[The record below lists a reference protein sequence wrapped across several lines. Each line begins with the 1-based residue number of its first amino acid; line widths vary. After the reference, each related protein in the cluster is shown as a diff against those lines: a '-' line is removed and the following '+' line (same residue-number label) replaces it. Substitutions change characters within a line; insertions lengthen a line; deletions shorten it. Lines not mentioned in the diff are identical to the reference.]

1 MRKSF
6 KNKQGG
12 FLRMVVIVIVT
23 ILILVY
29 WGEDI
34 KKFLETDQA
43 KQIAK
48 KIIVIMR
55 DIWAGY
61 IKVPLALIWDKVV
74 VDIIWNMILKP
85 LIGQVK

>member
-1 MRKSF
+1 MYQSY
-6 KNKQGG
+6 KNRQGG
-12 FLRMVVIVIVT
+12 FLRMIVIVIVT

-48 KIIVIMR
+48 KIIVIVR
-55 DIWAGY
+55 DIWVGY

-85 LIGQVK
+85 LIDQTK